1 MAKIVYLYSR
11 INQAT
16 KIGIDPSLLNKVE
29 PKYDGCN
36 GVWDAVNKKFVAPGT
51 LDNSWLDKL
60 FNEPI
65 EQVNE
70 LCLMAK
76 KITEARQ

>member
-36 GVWDAVNKKFVAPGT
+36 GVWDAVNQKFVAPNT
-51 LDNSWLDKL
+51 LDMNWLDKM
-60 FNEPI
+60 FNDSMR
-65 EQVNE
+65 QLDG
-70 LCLMAK
+70 LCKQAK
-76 KITEARQ
+76 QIKEARQ

>member
-16 KIGIDPSLLNKVE
+16 KIGIDPSLLK
-29 PKYDGCN
+29 KYDGVN
-36 GVWDAVNKKFVAPGT
+36 GVWDDVNKKFVAPGT

-60 FNEPI
+60 FNEPM

-70 LCLMAK
+70 LCSMAK
-76 KITEARQ
+76 QITEARQ